1 VYQYILK
8 FNKKDPKNSLIKI
21 LMGLKILSHFLLIV
35 LKTVPHAIVLFVR
48 LIKIV
53 TKGDHK

>member
-1 VYQYILK
+1 VYQYILY
-8 FNKKDPKNSLIKI
+8 FNKKVPKNTLIKI

-35 LKTVPHAIVLFVR
+35 LKIVSLAIVLFVR